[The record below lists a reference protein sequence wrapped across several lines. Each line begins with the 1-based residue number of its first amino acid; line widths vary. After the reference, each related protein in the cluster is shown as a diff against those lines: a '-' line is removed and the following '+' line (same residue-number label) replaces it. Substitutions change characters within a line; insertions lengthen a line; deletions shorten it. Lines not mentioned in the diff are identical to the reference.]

1 MNAYRTC
8 GRLAAPLLATIL
20 IACGSVSSG
29 GGITGSG
36 LVVGPIAG
44 FGAAPGTII
53 INAIEIDVSRARVR
67 LDGVAA
73 NPASL
78 RLGMVVLVRGSI
90 DSATAS
96 GVASLVEFNDEL
108 EGPVDSVDA
117 AAGRFVVLGHTIF
130 VDASTVFEN
139 TSLATLS
146 RGDVVE
152 VSGLRNAAGDI
163 VATRIELKPGVGE
176 FEVKGTVFFHD
187 AVAKRFTLGTLTV
200 DYSGAKV
207 EGAPAGGLQDGLF
220 VEVKTKQAPVG
231 GVLVADK
238 VEVKSTAL
246 GGRAGEEAEIE
257 GFITDIVSDSE
268 IVIGGTQIVRITAQT
283 KFEGGSVSDLAID
296 VKVEAK
302 GTFDTEGAVIAEK
315 IEFDD

>member
-1 MNAYRTC
+1 MNAYRTY
-8 GRLAAPLLATIL
+8 GRVAAPLLATIL

-36 LVVGPIAG
+36 LVVGPISG

-53 INAIEIDVSRARVR
+53 VNAIEIDVSRAKVR

-73 NPASL
+73 DAGSL

-117 AAGRFVVLGHTIF
+117 AGGRFVVLGHTVF
-130 VDASTVFEN
+130 VDAATVFEN

-146 RGDVVE
+146 RDDVVE

-163 VATRIELKPGVGE
+163 AATRVELKTGVGE

-187 AVAKRFTLGTLTV
+187 SVAKRFTLGTLTV
-200 DYSGAKV
+200 DYSGASI
-207 EGAPAGGLQDGLF
+207 ENAPAGGLRDGLF
-220 VEVKTKQAPVG
+220 VEVKTKRAPAG
-231 GVLVADK
+231 GVLSADK
-238 VEVKSTAL
+238 VEVKSAGL

-257 GFITDIVSDSE
+257 GFITDIVSASE
-268 IVIGGTQIVRITAQT
+268 IVVGATQTVRITPQT
-283 KFEGGSVSDLAID
+283 KFEGGSASDLAID
-296 VKVEAK
+296 VKIEAK
-302 GTFDTEGAVIAEK
+302 GTFDAGGAVVARK